1 MFKYIILGVLAYWIL
16 KRVFRISAIVKQ
28 DGNIPTSPPPPTPP
42 SKKDNNIEG
51 EYVDYEEIE

>member
-16 KRVFRISAIVKQ
+16 KRVFRISAAVKQ
-28 DGNIPTSPPPPTPP
+28 DGVPPVTPPPNRKPP
-42 SKKDNNIEG
+42 KDDHGG

>member
-28 DGNIPTSPPPPTPP
+28 DGHPSPPPPNSP

>member
-16 KRVFRISAIVKQ
+16 KRVFRISAAVKQ
-28 DGNIPTSPPPPTPP
+28 DVAPPVTPPPNKHTP
-42 SKKDNNIEG
+42 KDNHGG

>member
-16 KRVFRISAIVKQ
+16 KRVFKISAIVKQ
-28 DGNIPTSPPPPTPP
+28 DGSIPTSPPPPNPP
-42 SKKDNNIEG
+42 SKKDNIEG